1 MRDEDEIQALEEKLL
16 SAEFRRDREAVAALL
31 AEDFRE
37 FGSSGR
43 VWSKQQILDQLATE
57 EPFEAEIEDFEAMG
71 LAADAV
77 LVTYKVTLRRKG
89 AESASSLRSSIW
101 LKREGRWRI
110 LFHQGTATN
119 RSWSDYLKSG
129 VVASEEFAEEA

>member
-1 MRDEDEIQALEEKLL
+1 VTARPLPRCWPKT
-16 SAEFRRDREAVAALL
+16 SASSEARAACG
-31 AEDFRE
+31 AN
-37 FGSSGR
+37 
-43 VWSKQQILDQLATE
+43 SKFLDQLATE
-57 EPFEAEIEDFEAMG
+57 EPFEAEIEDFEAME

-129 VVASEEFAEEA
+129 VVASEEFVEEA